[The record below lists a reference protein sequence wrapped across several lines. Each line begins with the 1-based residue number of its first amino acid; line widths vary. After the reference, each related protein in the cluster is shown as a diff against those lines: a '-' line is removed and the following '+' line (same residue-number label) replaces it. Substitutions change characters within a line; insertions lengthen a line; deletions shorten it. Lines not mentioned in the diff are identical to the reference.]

1 MGMSDKLHVLV
12 DLTSRNSPGTFW
24 IGSWLAPEL
33 VWTIL
38 EKRKSFASAG
48 IQASDHISVANRYTN
63 YAILVPGTLDRQGS
77 KAKLL

>member
-1 MGMSDKLHVLV
+1 LSDQLHLLA
-12 DLTSRNSPGTFW
+12 DLNSRNSSGTFL
-24 IGSWLAPEL
+24 IGSWLAPQL

-38 EKRKSFASAG
+38 EKRKSLASAG
-48 IQASDHISVANRYTN
+48 IQTSDHISVANRYTN